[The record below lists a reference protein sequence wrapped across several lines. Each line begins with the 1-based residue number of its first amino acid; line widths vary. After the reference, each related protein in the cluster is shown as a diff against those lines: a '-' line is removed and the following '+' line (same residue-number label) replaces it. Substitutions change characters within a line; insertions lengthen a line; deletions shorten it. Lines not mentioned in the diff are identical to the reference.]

1 MTYLADQSGNSY
13 GQPASVP
20 NVIPRVNILGVG
32 VSPVNLSQTV
42 DILEKWRAEGRRE
55 YVLCTSV
62 HGLMEAQ
69 RDPEIRSALNRSG
82 LTTEDGMP
90 LVWWCQR
97 SGYFNAGRVNGPDL
111 LFAMCE
117 RATQNGHRHYFYGS
131 SPRIIEAMVSHL
143 VERYPGMT
151 IAGYRCPPFRPLT
164 PEEDAADIQAINDAR
179 PDYVW
184 VGLGCPKQDRWVAQH
199 AGKIQAAALL
209 GVGAAFDIVAG
220 VQPRAPRWMQRSGS
234 EWLFRLMMEPRRLAH
249 RYLVYNT
256 IFVMR
261 ALQQVAGWKSY
272 ARDW

>member
-1 MTYLADQSGNSY
+1 MTYSANQRQDVHGE
-13 GQPASVP
+13 PASVP
-20 NVIPRVNILGVG
+20 SVIPRVNILGVG
-32 VSPVNLSQTV
+32 VSPVNLTQTIN
-42 DILEKWRAEGRRE
+42 ILEAWRTEGRRE

-69 RDPEIRSALNRSG
+69 RDPEVRSALNRSG
-82 LTTEDGMP
+82 LTVEDGMP

-111 LFAMCE
+111 FFEMCE
-117 RATQNGHRHYFYGS
+117 KARQNGHRHYFYGS
-131 SPRIIEAMVSHL
+131 SPRTVEAMVSHL
-143 VERYPGMT
+143 EKRYPGMT

-164 PEEDAADIQAINDAR
+164 PEEDAADIRAINEAR

-184 VGLGCPKQDRWVAQH
+184 VGLGCPKQDKWVAQH
-199 AGKIQAAALL
+199 VGKIQAAALI

-220 VQPRAPRWMQRSGS
+220 TQPRAPRWMQRSGS
-234 EWLFRLMMEPRRLAH
+234 EWLFRLVMEPRRLAH

-261 ALQQVAGWKSY
+261 ALQQFAGWKSY

>member
-1 MTYLADQSGNSY
+1 MTYLADQSENSY

-20 NVIPRVNILGVG
+20 DVIPRVNILGIG

-42 DILEKWRAEGRRE
+42 DILEKWRIEGRRE

-69 RDPEIRSALNRSG
+69 RDPEVRTALNRSG
-82 LTTEDGMP
+82 LTVEDGMP

-111 LFAMCE
+111 FFAMCE
-117 RATQNGHRHYFYGS
+117 RAAQTGHRHYFYGS
-131 SPRIIEAMVSHL
+131 SPRIIEAMVSRL
-143 VERYPGMT
+143 AERYPGMT
-151 IAGYRCPPFRPLT
+151 IAGYRSPPFRPLT
-164 PEEDAADIQAINDAR
+164 PEEEASDIQAINDAR

-184 VGLGCPKQDRWVAQH
+184 VGLGCPKQDRWVSQH
-199 AGKIQAAALL
+199 VGKIQAAALL

-234 EWLFRLMMEPRRLAH
+234 EWLFRLVMEPRRLAH
-249 RYLVYNT
+249 RYIVYNT
-256 IFVMR
+256 MFVAR
-261 ALQQVAGWKSY
+261 ALQQVTGWKSY